1 MHIAKDF
8 YKRIGYP
15 EQWIT
20 DAETYSDNDSYV
32 IYDPLWDDPIA
43 DFPNISIYHLFK
55 KSVEK
60 YGDQVAIIYLDN
72 EITYNEFD
80 VLINKLATQLI
91 DLGIKKG
98 DTICPMLPPSLQ
110 HWVSFFAIA
119 KIGAISAPIN
129 VMFKEKE
136 ISYQIKDCGATTVIV
151 LDKFYPYF
159 NNLREELGL
168 KNIIVT
174 NIKDY
179 ASPDFKVY
187 DSLRPYWDFPKAKMD
202 NTLDFQHLI
211 NGATVTDNEVHFYP
225 KEDVAKIIYTSGTT
239 GNPKGSMTTH
249 FNLVHNTIT
258 HAHLMKIDKPINL
271 TFLPMNHTGGYLV
284 FQLPTFYLGG
294 TVILRP
300 IMNMEDILEA
310 IQTYKVNA
318 IFGPPTFYIGV
329 LQYLKSNKFDLSSL
343 TLVTAGAASVSKSL
357 MESWKTLIGS
367 DLTVGWGGTET
378 NTMGTWSQLK
388 NKNNKFSVG
397 VPFIG
402 EIKIIDEDGHT
413 LPRGKVGELLYR
425 GLQVSKGYLNNSKE
439 TMATFQDDGWF
450 RTGDAGYIDSEGFL
464 HYVDRLKDLIIVS
477 GYNVA
482 PIEIENAILQHN
494 GVREV
499 AVVGVPHEYRVET
512 VKAFV
517 VLSEESKGKVT
528 EQDIMDFCRKEIA
541 SYKVPT
547 IVEFLSELPKNTMG
561 KTLRRILKDR
571 IKVKE

>member
-20 DAETYSDNDSYV
+20 DAETYCDNDSYV
-32 IYDPLWDDPIA
+32 IYDPSWDDPIA
-43 DFPNISIYHLFK
+43 DFPRISIYNMFK
-55 KSVEK
+55 KSVEQH
-60 YGDQVAIIYLDN
+60 GDQVAIIYLDN
-72 EITYNEFD
+72 EITYKEFD
-80 VLINKLATQLI
+80 VLVNRLASQLI

-119 KIGAISAPIN
+119 KVGAISAPIN

-136 ISYQIKDCGATTVIV
+136 ISFQIKDCGATTVIV
-151 LDKFYPYF
+151 LDVFYHYF
-159 NNLREELGL
+159 NNLREELEL
-168 KNIIVT
+168 KNVIVT

-187 DSLRPYWDFPKAKMD
+187 DSLRTYWDFPKVKID
-202 NTLDFQHLI
+202 NTLDFQKLI
-211 NGATVTDNEVHFYP
+211 NSATVKEFEVDINP
-225 KEDVAKIIYTSGTT
+225 KEDIAKVIYTSGTT
-239 GNPKGSMTTH
+239 GKPKGSMTTH

-258 HAHLMKIDKPINL
+258 HAHLMKIDMPINL

-300 IMNMEDILEA
+300 IADMEDILEA
-310 IQTYKVNA
+310 IQNYKVNA
-318 IFGPPTFYIGV
+318 IFGPPTFYIGL
-329 LQYLKSNKFDLSSL
+329 LQYLKFKKFDLSSL
-343 TLVTAGAASVSKSL
+343 TLVTAGAAKVSETL
-357 MESWKTLIGS
+357 MQSWKESIGS
-367 DLTVGWGGTET
+367 ELTVGWGGTET
-378 NTMGTWSQLK
+378 NTMGTWSRLK
-388 NKNNKFSVG
+388 NKNNEFSVG

-402 EIKIIDEDGHT
+402 EMKIIDEDGLI

-425 GLQVSKGYLNNSKE
+425 GLQVSKGYLNNPKE
-439 TMATFQDDGWF
+439 TNASFQYDGWF
-450 RTGDAGYIDSEGFL
+450 RTGDAAYIDNEDFL

-482 PIEIENAILQHN
+482 PIEIENAILQHD

-499 AVVGVPHEYRVET
+499 AVVGVPHKYRVET

-517 VLSEESKGKVT
+517 VLWEEYQGEVT

-541 SYKVPT
+541 TYKVPT
-547 IVEFLSELPKNTMG
+547 IVEFIPELPKNAMG

-571 IKVKE
+571 VQ